1 MSLQESR
8 SFPSA
13 PPSAQRLGTS
23 AERFEIALGTSP
35 SRRAGETR
43 SRTARSFKAHG
54 AILFDGAGVHLVALE
69 TGLLGGVSE
78 TDLRFSR
85 ADVRDVV
92 VDGRVVSFDV
102 APPAREP
109 RTLVLRARSRTEARA
124 LAARLP
130 AITTPAFAAEA
141 AALDRYLDGIEA
153 RAGHARVT
161 WALVALNLLVYLAML
176 ATGGGFPNTGA
187 ATALA
192 FGSNFG
198 PDTLGGQWWRL
209 VTALFVHWSVLHL
222 VFNMAALALAG
233 RVVERLYGHARF
245 AALYLCA
252 GVVASLASLCWHATL
267 DSAGASG
274 AIFGVLGALVAHAL
288 RYPSSLPRAHLRQRL
303 AMALTVVGYGLFNG
317 LRAQRIDHAAH
328 IGGLLAGFALGWV
341 LARPFDEREQHG
353 RDPHDALYLATG
365 LAAFA
370 CAALWLQA
378 VRANASFEARAEL
391 TFAAVMQQD
400 AFDEQRAVDDLRGIV
415 QPAGSVG
422 RPGQLATRIRNDVWP
437 EWHALRTRLAA
448 AALPPGSPRTAWRD
462 ARLRYYDDMER
473 SMLGFADL
481 ASLRDKPAAAVADR
495 IRVLIADAERE
506 RAAADRALAAP

>member
-8 SFPSA
+8 PFPSA
-13 PPSAQRLGTS
+13 PPSAHPPETP
-23 AERFEIALGTSP
+23 AERFEIVLGTHP
-35 SRRAGETR
+35 ARRAGETR
-43 SRTARSFKAHG
+43 SRTARAFKAHG

-69 TGLLGGVSE
+69 TGLLGSVSE

-92 VDGRVVSFDV
+92 VNGRLVSFDV

-109 RTLVLRARSRTEARA
+109 RTLVLRARSRPEARA

-130 AITTPAFAAEA
+130 ALTTPAFAAEA

-176 ATGGGFPNTGA
+176 AVGGGFPDTGA
-187 ATALA
+187 ATAIA

-209 VTALFVHWSVLHL
+209 VTALFIHWSVLHL
-222 VFNMAALALAG
+222 VLNLVALALAG
-233 RVVERLYGHARF
+233 RVVERFYGHVRF

-252 GVVASLASLCWHATL
+252 GIVASLASLCWHATL

-274 AIFGVLGALVAHAL
+274 AIFGVLGALIAHVL
-288 RYPSSLPRAHLRQRL
+288 RYPASLPRALLRQRL

-317 LRAQRIDHAAH
+317 LRAQRIDNAAH
-328 IGGLLAGFALGWV
+328 VSGLLAGFVLGCV
-341 LARPFDEREQHG
+341 LARPFDDHEQRG

-378 VRANASFEARAEL
+378 VRTNASFEARAEL

-400 AFDEQRAVDDLRGIV
+400 AFDEQHAVDDLRGIL

-422 RPGQLATRIRNDVWP
+422 RPAQLAARIRGDVEP
-437 EWHALRTRLAA
+437 EWHALRARLAA
-448 AALPPGSPRTAWRD
+448 AALPPDSPRTAWRD

-481 ASLRDKPAAAVADR
+481 ATLRDKPAAAMADR
-495 IRVLIADAERE
+495 IKLLIADAQRD
-506 RAAADRALAAP
+506 RATADRALTAP